1 MKEKEKN
8 IEKTLELL
16 EEKISPEYD
25 YYFQTRL
32 NAGLKEKLQK
42 EKSGFSKIL
51 KPALIIALVLLN
63 MLTVLY
69 GLNSSNTDATYNR
82 QDLIEVISDEVFY
95 SAENSTY

>member
-8 IEKTLELL
+8 IEKTMKLL
-16 EEKISPEYD
+16 DEKISPEYD
-25 YYFQTRL
+25 FYFQTKLNSRL
-32 NAGLKEKLQK
+32 NEKYS
-42 EKSGFSKIL
+42 EEERSFGKIL

-63 MLTVLY
+63 IFTVLY

-82 QDLIEVISDEVFY
+82 QDLIKVISDEVFH

>member
-8 IEKTLELL
+8 IEKTLGLL

-25 YYFQTRL
+25 YYYQTRL
-32 NAGLKEKLQK
+32 NAKLKKELQEKESRFGQ
-42 EKSGFSKIL
+42 IL
-51 KPALIIALVLLN
+51 KPALIFALVLLN
-63 MLTVLY
+63 ILTLLY
-69 GLNSSNTDATYNR
+69 GLSSSDNNITYDR

>member
-8 IEKTLELL
+8 IEITMELL

-25 YYFQTRL
+25 YYYQTRL
-32 NAGLKEKLQK
+32 TAKLKENLKQ
-42 EKSGFSKIL
+42 EENRFGRIL

-63 MLTVLY
+63 IFTVLY